1 MNHANLNK
9 FPCFTTKT
17 NILYKNQENGPE
29 KESLRNIPDCFLEGL
44 NIGGGN
50 EKIDDQN
57 YKNLEILQQKLNTL
71 NTSKYFTGV
80 MMILLNVGSRFVEI
94 RLGDSMEAF
103 VKYNVARELL
113 IFTMAWMGTRDILV
127 ALVLTAV
134 FTVLSNFL
142 LNSKSKLCVLPDKY
156 KYIKV
161 DTNNDGTISD
171 VEINQAI
178 ETLEKAKRQKD
189 KERNINAPQLSPL
202 LL

>member
-1 MNHANLNK
+1 M
-9 FPCFTTKT
+9 F
-17 NILYKNQENGPE
+17 
-29 KESLRNIPDCFLEGL
+29 
-44 NIGGGN
+44 
-50 EKIDDQN
+50 
-57 YKNLEILQQKLNTL
+57 EILNTL

-80 MMILLNVGSRFVEI
+80 MMILLNIGSRFVEI

-113 IFTMAWMGTRDILV
+113 IFTMAWMGTRDIIV

-142 LNSKSKLCVLPDKY
+142 LNSNSKLCVLPDKY

-161 DTNNDGTISD
+161 DTNDDGSISD
-171 VEINQAI
+171 IEINQ

-189 KERNINAPQLSPL
+189 KERNINLVNSFNNSL
-202 LL
+202 